1 MVGTVFIRRW
11 LIGIPLAT
19 IQASGERLSKVVALA
34 VFSSDALSSV
44 AYATEEMLSVLV
56 LAGSLALGWSIPLSL
71 AITLLLVILTVS
83 YRQTIYAYPSGGGS
97 YIVAKANLG
106 ELPGLTAAAA
116 LMVDYVL
123 TVSVSVAAGVAALT
137 SAVPALYRHRVGLA
151 LLAIGIVTV
160 VNLRGIRESGRTFA
174 GPTYLFIGSLLLIL
188 MVGFG
193 RFLVGGLPLGQAA
206 EAPAPIADLTLF
218 LLLRAFSSGCTA
230 LTGVEAI
237 SNGVP
242 AFRPPESKNA
252 ATTMAWVAAVL
263 GTLFLGITI
272 LCHLYGLLPREG
284 ETLLS
289 QLAWQVFG
297 GGPLYYLA
305 QAATMAILI
314 LASNTSFADFP
325 RLASLLAR
333 DRYLPTQLAHRGDRL
348 VFSNGILLLGIF
360 SCALIVIFRGS
371 THALIPLYAV
381 GVFLSFTL
389 SQAGMVRHWMVERGS
404 HWRKSLLV
412 NGLGAVAT
420 GLATGVLAVTKFTH
434 GAWVVALVIPILI
447 LWFRT
452 VHGHYGGA
460 EEQLSMARYHRPLV
474 PKHIT
479 VVLPISHVNRAVIP
493 VLDYA
498 RSFGSDIRAV
508 SVDLE
513 PEETTQMKAQW
524 EVWGGG
530 IPLVILPSPYRSFLV
545 PCLAYIG
552 EVREKD
558 PDGWVTVILPEVIP
572 ARWWQ
577 NLLHNQ
583 RALIIRAALLFTS
596 GVIVTAVPYHLER

>member
-1 MVGTVFIRRW
+1 MFIRRW
-11 LIGIPLAT
+11 VIGIPLAT
-19 IQASGERLSKVVALA
+19 VQASRERLSKVVALA

-44 AYATEEMLSVLV
+44 AYATEEMLLVLV
-56 LAGSLALGWSIPLSL
+56 LAGSLALGWSLPLSL
-71 AITLLLVILTVS
+71 AIMLLLVILTVS
-83 YRQTIYAYPSGGGS
+83 YRQTIYAYPTGGGS

-116 LMVDYVL
+116 LMIDYIL
-123 TVSVSVAAGVAALT
+123 TVSVSVSAGVAALS
-137 SAVPALYRHRVGLA
+137 SALPALYRHRVGLA
-151 LLAIGIVTV
+151 LLAVGIVTV

-174 GPTYLFIGSLLLIL
+174 GPTYLFIGSLFLMLL
-188 MVGFG
+188 VGFG
-193 RFLVGGLPLGQAA
+193 RFLLGGPPPAQAA
-206 EAPAPIADLTLF
+206 EVPPPIAGLTLF

-272 LCHLYGLLPREG
+272 LSHVYGLLPREG
-284 ETLLS
+284 ETLVS

-297 GGPLYYLA
+297 GGPLYYLV
-305 QAATMAILI
+305 QAATMLILI

-333 DRYLPTQLAHRGDRL
+333 DQYLPTQLAHRGDRL

-360 SCALIVIFRGS
+360 SCVLIVIFRGS

-389 SQAGMVRHWMVERGS
+389 SQAGMVRHWLVERGP

-412 NGLGAVAT
+412 NGLGAMAT
-420 GLATGVLAVTKFTH
+420 GLATCVLAVTKFTH
-434 GAWVVALVIPILI
+434 GAWLVALVIPILI

-452 VHGHYGGA
+452 VHGHYGAVGD
-460 EEQLSMARYHRPLV
+460 QLSLASYHRPLV

-498 RSFGSDIRAV
+498 RSLGSDIRAV

-513 PEETTQMKAQW
+513 PEETKQMKAQW

-530 IPLVILPSPYRSFLV
+530 VPLVILPSPYRSFLV

-552 EVREKD
+552 EIREKD
-558 PDGWVTVILPEVIP
+558 PDGWVTVILSEVIP

-583 RALIIRAALLFTS
+583 RALIIRAALLFTP
-596 GVIVTAVPYHLER
+596 GVVVTTVPYHLER

>member
-1 MVGTVFIRRW
+1 MFIRRW

-19 IQASGERLSKVVALA
+19 VRASGERLSKVVALA

-44 AYATEEMLSVLV
+44 AYATEEMLLVLV
-56 LAGSLALGWSIPLSL
+56 LAGSLALGWSLPLSL
-71 AITLLLVILTVS
+71 AIMLLLVILTIS
-83 YRQTIYAYPSGGGS
+83 YRQTIHAYPSGGGS

-116 LMVDYVL
+116 LMIDYIL
-123 TVSVSVAAGVAALT
+123 TVSVSVSAGIAALT
-137 SAVPALYRHRVGLA
+137 SAIPALYHHRVGLA
-151 LLAIGIVTV
+151 LLAVGIVTV

-174 GPTYLFIGSLLLIL
+174 APTYLFIGSLFLMLL
-188 MVGFG
+188 VGFG
-193 RFLVGGLPLGQAA
+193 RLLMGGPPPAQAA
-206 EAPAPIADLTLF
+206 EVPPPIAGLTLF

-272 LCHLYGLLPREG
+272 LSHVYGLLPREG
-284 ETLLS
+284 ETLVS

-297 GGPLYYLA
+297 GGPLYYLV
-305 QAATMAILI
+305 QAATMLILI

-360 SCALIVIFRGS
+360 SCVLILIFRGS

-389 SQAGMVRHWMVERGS
+389 SQTGMVRHWLVGRGP
-404 HWRKSLLV
+404 HWRKGLLV
-412 NGLGAVAT
+412 NGLGALAT

-434 GAWVVALVIPILI
+434 GAWLVALVIPVLI
-447 LWFRT
+447 FWFRT
-452 VHGHYGGA
+452 VHGHYEAVGA
-460 EEQLSMARYHRPLV
+460 QLSLARYHRPFV
-474 PKHIT
+474 PKHTT
-479 VVLPISHVNRAVIP
+479 VVLPISHVNQAVIP

-498 RSFGSDIRAV
+498 RSFASDIRAV

-513 PEETTQMKAQW
+513 PEETAEVKAQW
-524 EVWGGG
+524 ALWGGG
-530 IPLVILPSPYRSFLV
+530 VPLVILPSPYRSFLA

-552 EVREKD
+552 EIREKD
-558 PDGWVTVILPEVIP
+558 PDGWVTVILSEVIP

-583 RALIIRAALLFTS
+583 RALIIRAALLFTP
-596 GVIVTAVPYHLER
+596 GVIVTAVPYHLEP

>member
-1 MVGTVFIRRW
+1 MFIRRW

-19 IQASGERLSKVVALA
+19 VRASGERLSKVVALA

-44 AYATEEMLSVLV
+44 AYATEEMLLVLV
-56 LAGSLALGWSIPLSL
+56 LAGSLALGWSLPLSL
-71 AITLLLVILTVS
+71 AITLLLGILTVS
-83 YRQTIYAYPSGGGS
+83 YRQTIHAYPSGGGS

-116 LMVDYVL
+116 LMIDYVL
-123 TVSVSVAAGVAALT
+123 TVSVSVSAGVAALT
-137 SAVPALYRHRVGLA
+137 SAVPALYPHRVGLA

-174 GPTYLFIGSLLLIL
+174 GPTYLFIGSLFLMLL
-188 MVGFG
+188 VGFW
-193 RFLVGGLPLGQAA
+193 RFLVGGTPPAQAA
-206 EAPAPIADLTLF
+206 EVPPPIAGLTLF

-272 LCHLYGLLPREG
+272 LSHLYGLLPREG

-297 GGPLYYLA
+297 GGPLYYLV
-305 QAATMAILI
+305 QAATMLILI
-314 LASNTSFADFP
+314 LASNTSFAGFP
-325 RLASLLAR
+325 WLASFLAR

-360 SCALIVIFRGS
+360 SCVLIVIFRGS

-389 SQAGMVRHWMVERGS
+389 SQAGMVRHWLVERGP

-434 GAWVVALVIPILI
+434 GAWLVALVIPILI

-452 VHGHYGGA
+452 VHGHYGAVGD
-460 EEQLSMARYHRPLV
+460 QLSLASYHRPFV

-479 VVLPISHVNRAVIP
+479 VVVPISHVNRAVIP

-498 RSFGSDIRAV
+498 RSCGSDIQAV

-513 PEETTQMKAQW
+513 PEETGQMKAQW
-524 EVWGGG
+524 EVWGRG
-530 IPLVILPSPYRSFLV
+530 IPLVILPSPYRSFLA
-545 PCLAYIG
+545 PCLAHI
-552 EVREKD
+552 EEIRAKD
-558 PDGWVTVILPEVIP
+558 PDGWVTVLLPEVVP

-577 NLLHNQ
+577 NLLHHQ
-583 RALIIRAALLFTS
+583 RALIIRAALLFTP

>member
-1 MVGTVFIRRW
+1 MLIRRW

-19 IQASGERLSKVVALA
+19 VQAGRERLSKVVALA

-44 AYATEEMLSVLV
+44 AYATEEMLLVLV
-56 LAGSLALGWSIPLSL
+56 LAGSLALGWSLPLSL

-83 YRQTIYAYPSGGGS
+83 YRQTIHAYPSGGGS

-116 LMVDYVL
+116 LMIDYIL
-123 TVSVSVAAGVAALT
+123 TVSVSVSAGVAALT
-137 SAVPALYRHRVGLA
+137 SAMPALYPRRVGLA

-160 VNLRGIRESGRTFA
+160 VNLRGIRDSGRIFA
-174 GPTYLFIGSLLLIL
+174 GPTYLFIGSLFLIL
-188 MVGFG
+188 LVGFG
-193 RFLVGGLPLGQAA
+193 RFLVGGPPPGQAA
-206 EAPAPIADLTLF
+206 EAPPAIAGLTLF

-263 GTLFLGITI
+263 GTLFLGITT
-272 LCHLYGLLPREG
+272 LSHLYGLLPREG
-284 ETLLS
+284 ETLVS
-289 QLAWQVFG
+289 QLARQVLG
-297 GGPLYYLA
+297 AGPLYYLV
-305 QAATMAILI
+305 QAATMLILI

-333 DRYLPTQLAHRGDRL
+333 DRYLPQQLAHRGDRL

-360 SCALIVIFRGS
+360 SCVLIVIFRGS

-389 SQAGMVRHWMVERGS
+389 SQAGMVRHWLVQRGP
-404 HWRKSLLV
+404 HWRKSMLV

-434 GAWVVALVIPILI
+434 GAWVVALLIPALI

-452 VHGHYGGA
+452 VHGHYGAAGD
-460 EEQLSMARYHRPLV
+460 QLSLARYHRPLA
-474 PKHIT
+474 PRHIT
-479 VVLPISHVNRAVIP
+479 VIVPIHHVNRAMLP

-552 EVREKD
+552 EIRKKD
-558 PDGWVTVILPEVIP
+558 PDGWVTVILSEVIP

-577 NLLHNQ
+577 NLLHNH
-583 RALIIRAALLFTS
+583 RSLLIRAALLFKP

>member
-1 MVGTVFIRRW
+1 M
-11 LIGIPLAT
+11 
-19 IQASGERLSKVVALA
+19 
-34 VFSSDALSSV
+34 
-44 AYATEEMLSVLV
+44 
-56 LAGSLALGWSIPLSL
+56 GSLP
-71 AITLLLVILTVS
+71 
-83 YRQTIYAYPSGGGS
+83 P
-97 YIVAKANLG
+97 
-106 ELPGLTAAAA
+106 
-116 LMVDYVL
+116 
-123 TVSVSVAAGVAALT
+123 
-137 SAVPALYRHRVGLA
+137 
-151 LLAIGIVTV
+151 
-160 VNLRGIRESGRTFA
+160 
-174 GPTYLFIGSLLLIL
+174 
-188 MVGFG
+188 
-193 RFLVGGLPLGQAA
+193 GQAA
-206 EAPAPIADLTLF
+206 EAPAPIAGLTLF

-252 ATTMAWVAAVL
+252 ATTMTWVAVVL

-272 LCHLYGLLPREG
+272 LSHLYGLLPREG

-297 GGPLYYLA
+297 GGPLYYLV
-305 QAATMAILI
+305 QAATMLILI

-389 SQAGMVRHWMVERGS
+389 SQAGMVRHWLVERGP

-412 NGLGAVAT
+412 NGLGAAAT

-434 GAWVVALVIPILI
+434 GAWVVALVIPALI

-452 VHGHYGGA
+452 VHGHYGGT
-460 EEQLSMARYHRPLV
+460 EEQLSLARYHRPLV

-479 VVLPISHVNRAVIP
+479 VVLPISHVNRALIP
-493 VLDYA
+493 VLEYA
-498 RSFGSDIRAV
+498 RSIGSDIRAV

-513 PEETTQMKAQW
+513 PEETTEMKAQW
-524 EVWGGG
+524 GVWGGG
-530 IPLVILPSPYRSFLV
+530 VPLVILPSPYRSFLA
-545 PCLAYIG
+545 PCLGYIR
-552 EVREKD
+552 ELREKN
-558 PDGWVTVILPEVIP
+558 PDGWVTVILSEVIP

-583 RALIIRAALLFTS
+583 RALIIRAALLFTP

>member
-1 MVGTVFIRRW
+1 MFIRRW

-19 IQASGERLSKVVALA
+19 VRASGERLSKVVALA

-44 AYATEEMLSVLV
+44 AYATEEMLLVLV
-56 LAGSLALGWSIPLSL
+56 LAGSLALDWSLPLSL
-71 AITLLLVILTVS
+71 AITLLLGILTVS
-83 YRQTIYAYPSGGGS
+83 YRQTIHAYPSGGGS
-97 YIVAKANLG
+97 YIVAKTNLG

-116 LMVDYVL
+116 LMIDYVL
-123 TVSVSVAAGVAALT
+123 TVSVSVSAGVAALT
-137 SAVPALYRHRVGLA
+137 SAVPALHPHRVGLA
-151 LLAIGIVTV
+151 LLAIAIVTV
-160 VNLRGIRESGRTFA
+160 VNLRGVRESGRAFA
-174 GPTYLFIGSLLLIL
+174 GPTYLFIGSLIL
-188 MVGFG
+188 MLLVGFG
-193 RFLVGGLPLGQAA
+193 RFLVGGPPPAQAA
-206 EAPAPIADLTLF
+206 EVPPPIAGLTLF

-272 LCHLYGLLPREG
+272 LSHLYGLLPREG

-297 GGPLYYLA
+297 GGPLYYLV
-305 QAATMAILI
+305 QAATMLILI
-314 LASNTSFADFP
+314 LASNTSFAGFP
-325 RLASLLAR
+325 RLASFLAR

-360 SCALIVIFRGS
+360 SCVLIVIFRGS

-381 GVFLSFTL
+381 GVFLSFPL
-389 SQAGMVRHWMVERGS
+389 SQAGMVRHWLVGRGP

-412 NGLGAVAT
+412 NGLGALAT

-434 GAWVVALVIPILI
+434 GAWLVALVIPVLI

-452 VHGHYGGA
+452 VHNHYGAVGA
-460 EEQLSMARYHRPLV
+460 QLSLARYHRPFV

-479 VVLPISHVNRAVIP
+479 VVLPISHVNQAVIP

-513 PEETTQMKAQW
+513 PEETAEVKTQWAL
-524 EVWGGG
+524 WGGG
-530 IPLVILPSPYRSFLV
+530 VPLVILPSPYRSFLA

-552 EVREKD
+552 EIREKD
-558 PDGWVTVILPEVIP
+558 PDGWVTVILSEVIP

-583 RALIIRAALLFTS
+583 RALIIRAALLFTP